1 MKQRYVMQWV
11 AGVVL
16 LLVSD
21 AWAARQFN
29 PNEVIV
35 LPDSKVVRAVYVQPV
50 TSDLFALLV
59 ARETFRLADDQKAV
73 KALDEYL
80 ARVGLL
86 ALAGETVAP
95 SGTIERII
103 TDPSALP
110 NVPSNLASR
119 ILSSALT
126 PRLAVAV
133 NAEKHLPD
141 PKSSFQTHK
150 QEHPGVWSS
159 WRQERADSVHVFV
172 IIENTGRNRITQFDT
187 RLLID
192 RESADKP
199 IELQCRPSPGFDSSI
214 APGETRLHD
223 CFVEVERVAIPD
235 LVKAVRAAQKAP
247 SRWQLLPVRINF
259 ADPAVNFSSRG
270 VYYWLDTGRAAEQA
284 SIALKKVGCE
294 ARGSCSEDFRM
305 RIRFNPQYL
314 LMPGGALAGIL
325 LGWLIVR
332 VTRRHAVSGAVV
344 SLLPVGGVVAIIMVI
359 LMTTTGMDSLIAV
372 AVGYYGFFALAPF
385 LVALWITIAVVGS
398 LRAKN
403 TME

>member
-1 MKQRYVMQWV
+1 M
-11 AGVVL
+11 AGVL
-16 LLVSD
+16 LLLAFE

-59 ARETFRLADDQKAV
+59 ARETLRLADDQKAV

-86 ALAGETVAP
+86 ALAGETAAP

-110 NVPSNLASR
+110 NVPSDLASR

-126 PRLAVAV
+126 PRLAVV
-133 NAEKHLPD
+133 VDAEKHLPN
-141 PKSSFQTHK
+141 PQLNFQTHR
-150 QEHPGVWSS
+150 QEYPGVWIS
-159 WRQERADSVHVFV
+159 WRQERADSIHVFV
-172 IIENTGRNRITQFDT
+172 HIENTGRNRITQFDT

-192 RESADKP
+192 RGSANQP
-199 IELQCRPSPGFDSSI
+199 IELQCRPAPSFDGI

-223 CFVEVERVAIPD
+223 CFVTAERVAIPD
-235 LVKAVRAAQKAP
+235 LMKAVRDAQKAP
-247 SRWQLLPVRINF
+247 SRWRLAPVRINF
-259 ADPAVNFSSRG
+259 ADPAVNFGSRG
-270 VYYWLDTGRAAEQA
+270 VYYWLDTGRAWEQA
-284 SIALKKVGCE
+284 SNALKAAGCE

-305 RIRFNPQYL
+305 KLRFNPQYVL
-314 LMPGGALAGIL
+314 IPGGALAGIL
-325 LGWLIVR
+325 LGWLIAR
-332 VTRRHAVSGAVV
+332 VARRPAVSGGVA
-344 SLLPVGGVVAIIMVI
+344 SLLPVGVVVAVIVVI
-359 LMTTTGMDSLIAV
+359 LVTTTGINWLIAV
-372 AVGYYGFFALAPF
+372 AVGFYGFFALAPF

-398 LRAKN
+398 WRAKN
-403 TME
+403 TVE